1 MIKKYSL
8 VAAAAALLAFVAPA
22 SANDYHVEIVNKTGM
37 ALKHFYA
44 SVTATDDWEE
54 DILGR
59 DVLDDGESFVA
70 NIDDGSGKC
79 MFDFKGVFENGQFL
93 VQRNIDVC
101 QVHTYTYT
109 R

>member
-1 MIKKYSL
+1 MFKKSCL

-44 SVTATDDWEE
+44 SVTSTDEWEE

-59 DVLDDGESFVA
+59 DILEDGESFTA
-70 NIDDGSGKC
+70 DIDDGSGKC
-79 MFDFKGVFENGQFL
+79 LYDFKGVFENGQFL
-93 VQRNIDVC
+93 VQKKIDVC
-101 QVHTYTYT
+101 TVHTYTYT

>member
-1 MIKKYSL
+1 MIGRTS
-8 VAAAAALLAFVAPA
+8 LLAAVVATFALVAPA

-44 SVTATDDWEE
+44 SVTSTDKWEE

-59 DVLDDGESFVA
+59 DVLEDGESFTA
-70 NIDDGSGKC
+70 EIDDGSGKC
-79 MFDFKGVFENGQFL
+79 MYDFKGVFENGQFL
-93 VQRNIDVC
+93 VQQNIDVC
-101 QVHTYTYT
+101 NVHTYTYT

>member
-1 MIKKYSL
+1 MFKTFGICAA
-8 VAAAAALLAFVAPA
+8 VAATLALVAPA
-22 SANDYHVEIVNKTGM
+22 SAADRHVEIVNKTGM

-44 SVTATDDWEE
+44 SVTSTDDWEE

-59 DVLDDGESFVA
+59 DVLEDGESFDA

-79 MFDFKGVFENGQFL
+79 FYDFKGVFENGQYL
-93 VQRNIDVC
+93 IQKNIDVC
-101 QVHTYTYT
+101 TVHTYTYT

>member
-1 MIKKYSL
+1 MIRNHCIA
-8 VAAAAALLAFVAPA
+8 AAAAALLALATPA
-22 SANDYHVEIVNKTGM
+22 SANDYQVEIVNKTGM

-59 DVLDDGESFVA
+59 DVLDDGDSFVA

-79 MFDFKGVFENGQFL
+79 MYDFKGVFENGQFL
-93 VQRNIDVC
+93 VHKNIDVC
-101 QVHTYTYT
+101 SVHTYTYS